1 MLSSQPRQTLIHLL
15 RNKLLAL
22 ITLTMSVSE
31 TKRLFLLYHTPFP
44 NLSNSTVSAFVS
56 SPSYKVFQ
64 ISHSAH
70 PPAVKD
76 YQEKVHTQEGQEVTL
91 QVKVTGL
98 PLPTVT
104 WFQGGRKVESDYS
117 TEVRDD
123 GSLTFACVE
132 PKHAGTYHFSASN
145 SEGSVEGNT
154 KLIVHADDD
163 DAEEGGSAPKLE
175 SNPVQVEVFGEYVAG
190 LHANSNAGFIVQYQ
204 VSQHDIQQVT
214 VIAVVSITDPP
225 IGRG

>member
-1 MLSSQPRQTLIHLL
+1 M
-15 RNKLLAL
+15 
-22 ITLTMSVSE
+22 
-31 TKRLFLLYHTPFP
+31 
-44 NLSNSTVSAFVS
+44 
-56 SPSYKVFQ
+56 
-64 ISHSAH
+64 
-70 PPAVKD
+70 KD

-104 WFQGGRKVESDYS
+104 WFLGGRKVESDYS

-154 KLIVHADDD
+154 KLIVQGDDDD

-190 LHANSNAGFIVQYQ
+190 LHANSNAGFVVQYQ
-204 VSQHDIQQVT
+204 VSVHGSQQVT
-214 VIAVVSITDPP
+214 VIAVVSLHYRPSHWERMTNW
-225 IGRG
+225 

>member
-1 MLSSQPRQTLIHLL
+1 M
-15 RNKLLAL
+15 
-22 ITLTMSVSE
+22 
-31 TKRLFLLYHTPFP
+31 
-44 NLSNSTVSAFVS
+44 
-56 SPSYKVFQ
+56 
-64 ISHSAH
+64 
-70 PPAVKD
+70 KD

-91 QVKVTGL
+91 QVKVTGF
-98 PLPTVT
+98 PLPTIT
-104 WFQGGRKVESDYS
+104 WFLGGRKVESDYS

-123 GSLTFACVE
+123 GSLTFAFVE

-204 VSQHDIQQVT
+204 VSVQSSQQVT
-214 VIAVVSITDPP
+214 VISGLTPLQTLPSGEDDQQVTIARTPENKNWNRFKNIVVCELVYSM
-225 IGRG
+225 